1 MRRGVV
7 WCGEVCGEVWYGVEP
22 TSLLLRCSLRGCTCS
37 SPSRT
42 SVSAMSVP
50 VLQSRLTNSWEG
62 REGRG
67 RGKGKEGEG
76 EVEGRG
82 GGGGGGRREA
92 EKRQGM
98 RKACGN
104 FTQADSS
111 YPMATAQSHTIAN
124 IIKDCPLATSA
135 TVKGNWFP

>member
-1 MRRGVV
+1 MV
-7 WCGEVCGEVWYGVEP
+7 WCDAVFGEVWCGVEP

-67 RGKGKEGEG
+67 R
-76 EVEGRG
+76 EGR
-82 GGGGGGRREA
+82 GGGRREA

-98 RKACGN
+98 RRACGN